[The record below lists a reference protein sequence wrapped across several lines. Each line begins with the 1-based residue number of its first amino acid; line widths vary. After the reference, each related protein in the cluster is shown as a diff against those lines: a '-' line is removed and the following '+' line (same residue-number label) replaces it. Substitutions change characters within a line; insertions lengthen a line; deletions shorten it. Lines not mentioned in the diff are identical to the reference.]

1 MGAMPRLRLRIHGRV
16 QGVGFR
22 YGMQRAALD
31 AGVGGWVRNRRD
43 GTVEAELEGDAEGL
57 GRVRAW
63 AASGTR
69 AAHVTRVEVTEIPPT
84 GESGFRTRESE

>member
-1 MGAMPRLRLRIHGRV
+1 MGAMHRLRLRIHGRV

-43 GTVEAELEGDAEGL
+43 GTVEAELEGDAGAVEC
-57 GRVRAW
+57 VRAW
-63 AASGTR
+63 AASGTPG
-69 AAHVTRVEVTEIPPT
+69 AHVTRIDATEIPPI
-84 GESGFRTRESE
+84 GESAFRTRETE